1 VAVRRLVSFGKSDS
15 GLKRLENEDA
25 FVVKPELGFCLLADG
40 IGGAAAGDLASR
52 TFAETALEVLTKA
65 EAQSEQE
72 RRASVQEAFRLAHER
87 IQGCVKEN
95 PHYRGM
101 GCTAELVVFY
111 DESCIL
117 GHVGDSR
124 TYLLRKGE
132 LKQLSRDHSIVQDQ
146 IDQGLITAADARK
159 HPLRNVILRAV
170 GVDDSL
176 EVDILSGKTLPG
188 DIFLLCSD
196 GLTDMVN
203 DETIEKVLL
212 SPLSLVQK
220 VDELI
225 ELAKSEGGYD
235 NITVILTGIETPL

>member
-1 VAVRRLVSFGKSDS
+1 VPRLLSFGKSDR
-15 GLKRLENEDA
+15 GLRRLENEDA
-25 FVVKPELGFCLLADG
+25 FAVKPELGFCLVADG
-40 IGGAAAGDLASR
+40 IGGAAAGELASR
-52 TFAETALEVLTKA
+52 TFAEAALEVLTKA

-72 RRASVQEAFRLAHER
+72 RRDSVQEAFRLAHER
-87 IQGCVKEN
+87 IQDCVKEN

-111 DESCIL
+111 DKRCIL

-124 TYLLRKGE
+124 TYLLRKGQ
-132 LKQLSRDHSIVQDQ
+132 LKQLTRDHSIVQDQ

-159 HPLRNVILRAV
+159 HPLRNVILRAI
-170 GVDDSL
+170 GVDNSV
-176 EVDILSGKTLPG
+176 EVDILSGKALPG
-188 DIFLLCSD
+188 DVFLLCSD
-196 GLTDMVN
+196 GLTDLVN

-212 SPLSLVQK
+212 SPLSLAQK
-220 VDELI
+220 VEELI